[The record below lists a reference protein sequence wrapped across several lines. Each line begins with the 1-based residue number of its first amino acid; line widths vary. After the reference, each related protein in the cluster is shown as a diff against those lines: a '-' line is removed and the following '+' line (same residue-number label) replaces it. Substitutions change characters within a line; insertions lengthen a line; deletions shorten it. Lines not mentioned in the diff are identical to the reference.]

1 MMITKPAFM
10 AKIGEYRRLADVD
23 EIGRRAL
30 ANNAFDGI
38 LTMIGVLMGS
48 FFSGIQEPRIVLSTG
63 MATGMAMGISGAWGA
78 YMAESAERER
88 SLKEL
93 EQAMLLDLADSKQAR
108 AGQFATV
115 AVATIDGLSP
125 LVSGMFT
132 VLPFAFGS
140 LIGDIQVMYIS
151 SLLLG
156 LAGLFGL
163 GVFLARVA
171 RKSIVGSGAQM
182 ILAGII
188 CVIMSYLLNVT
199 S

>member
-1 MMITKPAFM
+1 MITKPAFLNT
-10 AKIGEYRRLADVD
+10 IGEYRRLAGID

-48 FFSGIQEPRIVLSTG
+48 FFSGIRDPRIVLSTG

-88 SLKEL
+88 SLQEL
-93 EQAMLLDLADSKQAR
+93 EQAMLMDLADSKQAR
-108 AGQFATV
+108 AGRFATI
-115 AVATIDGLSP
+115 AVAAIDGLSP
-125 LVSGMFT
+125 LISGLFT
-132 VLPFAFGS
+132 VLPFAFAS
-140 LIGDIQVMYIS
+140 FIGDITTMYIA

-171 RKSIVGSGAQM
+171 HRSILGSGLQM
-182 ILAGII
+182 ILAGIV